1 MSVADVF
8 HIELILCFFPNL
20 SNMADSGPSN
30 AATLLVNQVVV
41 VLRSRY
47 LVDAVMHVS
56 LSIEKFE
63 KLT

>member
-1 MSVADVF
+1 MNVADVF

-20 SNMADSGPSN
+20 SNMADSGPSD
-30 AATLLVNQVVV
+30 ATALLVNQVVV
-41 VLRSRY
+41 VLRSRH